1 MYCARTII
9 VHLWR
14 SMCPRRESDYKRMP
28 HDGDEARGAMGKNMT
43 STLLPLPSFI
53 KDHLVVPST
62 STSLHLGSSWWCFD
76 LLTHP
81 SPSLFHSRAT
91 TSSCLRAWSA
101 TFRRIS
107 WKGCHVWE
115 EHAHK
120 ILDKQLRSQYH
131 QNRRLAQNPTL
142 KEPCWNEFVDPRPRA
157 RHSNCIGPA
166 SPLTPITVHS
176 PFITANMGSCHK
188 PIRILWNPVIP
199 SFQSSMH
206 LISFLLQVR
215 FVFVLW
221 QVPPWQSS
229 DLSASVEAWKPLPLA
244 HLHLMSE
251 SDFWPKNTS
260 FQQCSIHPLGS
271 WAQQRYSKSPRS
283 WGQGQSFFTH
293 HPRKPEATSMDMH
306 SWPSWR
312 TKESISSMTWQCNKE
327 SAAYTHVNKN
337 NGNWFTDLFKICIPS
352 GKIKSSSQNNPKI
365 LIAARHAK
373 VPASGE
379 ILNFRWWWVTSST
392 YWGSSSMLSLGL
404 LRAIFAWFVR
414 ECWWDH
420 QQSWSSQS
428 VI

>member
-1 MYCARTII
+1 MNSSI
-9 VHLWR
+9 H
-14 SMCPRRESDYKRMP
+14 
-28 HDGDEARGAMGKNMT
+28 ARGPDIQIA
-43 STLLPLPSFI
+43 
-53 KDHLVVPST
+53 
-62 STSLHLGSSWWCFD
+62 
-76 LLTHP
+76 
-81 SPSLFHSRAT
+81 
-91 TSSCLRAWSA
+91 
-101 TFRRIS
+101 
-107 WKGCHVWE
+107 
-115 EHAHK
+115 
-120 ILDKQLRSQYH
+120 LDQLRLWLLSQ
-131 QNRRLAQNPTL
+131 
-142 KEPCWNEFVDPRPRA
+142 F
-157 RHSNCIGPA
+157 
-166 SPLTPITVHS
+166 TVHS
-176 PFITANMGSCHK
+176 SQQTWVPVTNLWELCV
-188 PIRILWNPVIP
+188 WNPVIP

-206 LISFLLQVR
+206 LISFLLQVW

-251 SDFWPKNTS
+251 SDLWPKNTS

-271 WAQQRYSKSPRS
+271 WAQQRYSKSPGS

-337 NGNWFTDLFKICIPS
+337 QWKLIHWPLRNMHTQWKHQELFSKQSKDSHC
-352 GKIKSSSQNNPKI
+352 
-365 LIAARHAK
+365 RHAK

-420 QQSWSSQS
+420 QQSWSSQW
-428 VI
+428 II